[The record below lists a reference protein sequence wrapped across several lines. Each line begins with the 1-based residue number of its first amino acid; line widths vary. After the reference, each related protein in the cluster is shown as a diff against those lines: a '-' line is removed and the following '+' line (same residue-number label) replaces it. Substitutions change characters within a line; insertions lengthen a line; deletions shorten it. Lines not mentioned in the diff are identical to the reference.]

1 MRFSPIA
8 RKRFALAATI
18 LPVSVAPPALAQG
31 SAESL
36 LVYPGRREGLI
47 VPILEQFT
55 AKIDVPALL
64 LIATPAMAPGLILG
78 RDRGEEAG

>member
-1 MRFSPIA
+1 V
-8 RKRFALAATI
+8 
-18 LPVSVAPPALAQG
+18 VSVAPPALARG

-78 RDRGEEAG
+78 RDRDEEAG